1 MQTADAGP
9 ELRDYADVLRR
20 RWVAVAAG
28 AAGGL
33 LVAVA
38 AVLALPSE
46 YASTTAVQVRP
57 TGPAE
62 LTGER
67 SGRTNGEVNLDT
79 EAQVVRSTK
88 VAAAAGEL
96 IGATETPD
104 ELRERVEIT
113 VPPNSSVL
121 EIAYRGDSP
130 EAARD
135 GSAAFADAYLD
146 YRGDRAREEIDAR
159 LDALRG
165 EAEERTA
172 ELEELTGGGRE
183 AAPGDGEDTARQEAV
198 QVEIADLNG
207 EIAPLSALRA
217 SLTPGRVITP
227 AALPESAAS
236 PRPVLWLGGGA
247 MAGLAAGLAAAFGA
261 EHRDR
266 RLRTG
271 RDVRRAA
278 ALPILLDTGAAGAL
292 ARPGGRAVQR
302 ANEAAHAL
310 GARLGDGRRVLLA
323 AGVSADATGSA
334 AAVDLAA
341 ALARTGSDT
350 LLVLADPGDDSAL
363 GPLGLDPG
371 PGLAEA
377 LLGADPAGL
386 ELRTAAAPGLRVLRY
401 GDAEAAELLQRSAM
415 TGLLGRLRADRVVV
429 AAAPLGERADALAMA
444 AAADAV
450 LPAVALGRTRAGE
463 LADALRSLDLVRAE
477 VPGLLAAPAAAE
489 RSGAAPRT
497 RGPAAAPR
505 PAGADAPAAGAPA
518 PSADRT
524 DLPLPR

>member
-20 RWVAVAAG
+20 RWAAVAAG

-33 LVAVA
+33 LVAAA

-46 YASTTAVQVRP
+46 YAAATAVQVRP

-67 SGRTNGEVNLDT
+67 SGRTGGEVNLDT
-79 EAQVVRSTK
+79 EAQVVRSTE

-96 IGATETPD
+96 IGTAEAPD
-104 ELRERVEIT
+104 ELRERVEVT

-121 EIAYRGDSP
+121 EIAYRGASP

-135 GSAAFADAYLD
+135 GSAAFADAYLA
-146 YRGDRAREEIDAR
+146 YRADRAREEIDAR

-172 ELEELTGGGRE
+172 DLEGSGSAGGGRE
-183 AAPGDGEDTARQEAV
+183 AARREALQGGLADLDGE
-198 QVEIADLNG
+198 IG
-207 EIAPLSALRA
+207 PLSALRA
-217 SLTPGRVITP
+217 SLTPGRVISP
-227 AALPESAAS
+227 AVPPESAAS

-261 EHRDR
+261 DHRDR

-278 ALPILLDTGAAGAL
+278 GAPLLLDTGPAGPL

-310 GARLGDGRRVLLA
+310 AARPGGGPRVLLV
-323 AGVSADATGSA
+323 AGASADATGTA

-350 LLVLADPGDDSAL
+350 LLVLADPGDGSGL

-377 LLGADPAGL
+377 LLGADPGRL

-401 GDAEAAELLQRSAM
+401 GDADAADLLQRGAM

-429 AAAPLGERADALAMA
+429 AAAPMGERADALAMA

-450 LPAVALGRTRAGE
+450 LPAVALGRTRAAE
-463 LADALRSLDLVRAE
+463 LAEALRSLALVRAE
-477 VPGLLAAPAAAE
+477 VPGLLAAPAAPE
-489 RSGAAPRT
+489 RPGTAPRPHA
-497 RGPAAAPR
+497 PAAAPR
-505 PAGADAPAAGAPA
+505 PAAAPEPGVPA
-518 PSADRT
+518 PSAADRA